1 MVPGRCVVSVVAG
14 PHRPPYAPDPMSA
27 SQRTALLAR
36 LAAAA
41 AGLALLAILVL
52 APVLGPTGAR
62 AMGPLPD
69 CRYDDILTTPRG
81 YGDWSITL
89 VDTILRVPKGYVPPD
104 LVSTSGAGI
113 DGGGRVRAVMIDD
126 LRSMTEAAALAE
138 AGIAVQSAY
147 RSYEAQKSVFDSWV
161 AALGYRRALEVSA
174 RPGHSEHQ
182 LGLALDV
189 RSASGG
195 SPFTGTFGTSPAG
208 KWMKAH
214 AWEYGF
220 VMSYPRGSM
229 DVTCYDFEP
238 WHFRYVGRDL
248 AAAIRASGLT
258 LREYLWANYTT
269 TIVPPAPPKPT
280 RAPAK
285 TAAPTATPEPS
296 PTATPAP
303 TVPPPTATPAPTAAA
318 TPVPPSAG
326 PTLAPTVTA
335 APDDSQAM
343 AGLASV
349 VAAGAAG
356 AVGLLALGAW
366 VLLRRGRSGV
376 GL

>member
-1 MVPGRCVVSVVAG
+1 M
-14 PHRPPYAPDPMSA
+14 
-27 SQRTALLAR
+27 LAR

-41 AGLALLAILVL
+41 AGLALLALLVL
-52 APVLGPTGAR
+52 SPVLGPAGAR
-62 AMGPLPD
+62 GMGSLPD

-104 LVSTSGAGI
+104 LVSTSLAGI
-113 DGGGRVRAVMIDD
+113 DGGGKVRALMIDD
-126 LRSMTEAAALAE
+126 LRAMTEAAALAD
-138 AGIAVQSAY
+138 AGIGVQSAY
-147 RSYEAQKSVFDSWV
+147 RSFESQKSVFDSWV
-161 AALGYRRALEVSA
+161 AALGYQRALEVSA

-195 SPFTGTFGTSPAG
+195 SPFTGTFGSSPAG

-214 AWEYGF
+214 SWEYGF
-220 VMSYPRGSM
+220 VMSYPKGAM
-229 DVTCYDFEP
+229 DRTCYDFEP
-238 WHFRYVGRDL
+238 WHFRYVGREL
-248 AAAIRASGLT
+248 AALVRASGLT

-280 RAPAK
+280 RSPAR
-285 TAAPTATPEPS
+285 TAAPTATPGPTPTATAAPTVPS
-296 PTATPAP
+296 PTATSA
-303 TVPPPTATPAPTAAA
+303 PPTPGA
-318 TPVPPSAG
+318 TPVPTLGPPSSE
-326 PTLAPTVTA
+326 PTPVPTASAP
-335 APDDSQAM
+335 PDDPQAL
-343 AGLASV
+343 AGLASA

-356 AVGLLALGAW
+356 ALGLLALGAW

>member
-1 MVPGRCVVSVVAG
+1 M
-14 PHRPPYAPDPMSA
+14 
-27 SQRTALLAR
+27 LAR

-41 AGLALLAILVL
+41 AGLALLAVFVL
-52 APVLGPTGAR
+52 APVLGPASVR

-89 VDTILRVPKGYVPPD
+89 VDTILRVPKSYVPPD
-104 LVSTSGAGI
+104 LVATSVAGI
-113 DGGGRVRAVMIDD
+113 NGGGKVRAVMIDD
-126 LRSMTEAAALAE
+126 LRAMTEAAALAE

-147 RSYEAQKSVFDSWV
+147 RSYESQKDVFDSWV

-189 RSASGG
+189 RSAGGG
-195 SPFTGTFGTSPAG
+195 SPFTGTFGSSPAG

-248 AAAIRASGLT
+248 AERIHGSGLSP
-258 LREYLWANYTT
+258 REYLWANYTT

-280 RAPAK
+280 ARPTK
-285 TAAPTATPEPS
+285 TATPTATPAPS

-303 TVPPPTATPAPTAAA
+303 TVPPPTATSSPTPTPAATPSP
-318 TPVPPSAG
+318 TPVPPSAE
-326 PTLAPTVTA
+326 PTPVPTTTARPDDAQDLARLAP
-335 APDDSQAM
+335 
-343 AGLASV
+343 V

-356 AVGLLALGAW
+356 VMGLLALGAW

>member
-1 MVPGRCVVSVVAG
+1 ML
-14 PHRPPYAPDPMSA
+14 
-27 SQRTALLAR
+27 TR

-41 AGLALLAILVL
+41 AGLALLALLVVT
-52 APVLGPTGAR
+52 PVLGPPGAR
-62 AMGPLPD
+62 AMGPLPH

-104 LVSTSGAGI
+104 LVSTSLAGI
-113 DGGGRVRAVMIDD
+113 GGGGKVRAVMIDD
-126 LRSMTEAAALAE
+126 LRAMTEAAALAD
-138 AGIAVQSAY
+138 AGIGVQSAY
-147 RSYEAQKSVFDSWV
+147 RSFESQKTVFDSWV
-161 AALGYRRALEVSA
+161 AALGYQRALEVSA

-195 SPFTGTFGTSPAG
+195 SPFTGTFGSSPAG

-238 WHFRYVGRDL
+238 WHFRYVGREL
-248 AAAIRASGLT
+248 AAQIHASGLT
-258 LREYLWANYTT
+258 LREYLWRNYTT

-280 RAPAK
+280 RSPTR
-285 TAAPTATPEPS
+285 TAAPTATPRPS
-296 PTATPAP
+296 PTAAASPTVAP
-303 TVPPPTATPAPTAAA
+303 TETPPPTPDPTPVP
-318 TPVPPSAG
+318 TPVPPSG
-326 PTLAPTVTA
+326 APTPPPTA
-335 APDDSQAM
+335 APPPDDAPVL
-343 AGLASV
+343 APLASV

-356 AVGLLALGAW
+356 ALGLVALGAW
-366 VLLRRGRSGV
+366 ILRGRGRA
-376 GL
+376 GAGG

>member
-1 MVPGRCVVSVVAG
+1 MLP
-14 PHRPPYAPDPMSA
+14 
-27 SQRTALLAR
+27 R

-52 APVLGPTGAR
+52 SPVLGPAGAR

-89 VDTILRVPKGYVPPD
+89 VDTILRVPRGYVPPD
-104 LVSTSGAGI
+104 LVSTKQAGI
-113 DGGGRVRAVMIDD
+113 EGGGKVRAVMIDD
-126 LRSMTEAAALAE
+126 LRAMTEAAALAD

-195 SPFTGTFGTSPAG
+195 LPFTGTFGTSPAG
-208 KWMKAH
+208 KWMKAN
-214 AWEYGF
+214 AWKYGF
-220 VMSYPRGSM
+220 VMSYPRRSM

-238 WHFRYVGRDL
+238 WHFRYVGRDV
-248 AAAIRASGLT
+248 AAAVRASGLT

-285 TAAPTATPEPS
+285 TAAPTATPKPS
-296 PTATPAP
+296 PTTTPPP
-303 TVPPPTATPAPTAAA
+303 TPPPPPPPTAAPAPSPTA
-318 TPVPPSAG
+318 TPVPPSAEPTPG
-326 PTLAPTVTA
+326 PTATAPPGPSGDV
-335 APDDSQAM
+335 
-343 AGLASV
+343 AGVASV
-349 VAAGAAG
+349 VAAGA
-356 AVGLLALGAW
+356 VGVMGILALGAW
-366 VLLRRGRSGV
+366 VLLRRGRHG
-376 GL
+376 